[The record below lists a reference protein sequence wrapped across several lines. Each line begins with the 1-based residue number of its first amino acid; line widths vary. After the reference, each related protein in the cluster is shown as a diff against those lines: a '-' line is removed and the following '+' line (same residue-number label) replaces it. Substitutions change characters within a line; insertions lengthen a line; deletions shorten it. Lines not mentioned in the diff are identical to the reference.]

1 MSDYLAVGAVTA
13 VLKSLLNAGLT
24 DGGPATVLASPP
36 GVTNVP
42 PDFIT
47 TGNTEQP
54 QLNLFMYYASINPAL
69 RNLNLPSVDSN
80 GVTLSNPPLAINLHY
95 LVSAYGSQPYDAE
108 ILLAFAMQVFHN
120 TAVVPRAVIQTR

>member
-69 RNLNLPSVDSN
+69 RNLNLPSVDFERRDAFQSAA
-80 GVTLSNPPLAINLHY
+80 GDQSALSGQRLRLAAL
-95 LVSAYGSQPYDAE
+95 
-108 ILLAFAMQVFHN
+108 
-120 TAVVPRAVIQTR
+120 